1 MTDQNRLRGRLG
13 EDVAALLLASRG
25 YRVIDRNVRAGRSEI
40 DLLVERGETLILVEV
55 KWRRGD
61 FDPAPA
67 AGAWSR
73 GQRQRARDAA
83 ARLML
88 AIPGASGRPW
98 RFDLVTIVEAP
109 RGWRIEHHAGA
120 WSPGDSFW

>member
-25 YRVIDRNVRAGRSEI
+25 YRILDRNVRAGRSEI

-67 AGAWSR
+67 ARAWSR
-73 GQRQRARDAA
+73 GQRQRARDGAA
-83 ARLML
+83 HLML
-88 AIPGASGRPW
+88 AIPGASSRPW

-109 RGWRIEHHAGA
+109 HGWRVEHHPGA